1 MKVSVQG
8 ESVSDKIANMY
19 VDELVKAHPDKNISA
34 VDIIVE
40 GDSLK
45 IRMMHELDKSAWEGE
60 RDTRE

>member
-1 MKVSVQG
+1 MKVSVKG
-8 ESVSDKIANMY
+8 ERVSDKIVSMY

-45 IRMMHELDKSAWEGE
+45 VRMIHELRKTA
-60 RDTRE
+60 